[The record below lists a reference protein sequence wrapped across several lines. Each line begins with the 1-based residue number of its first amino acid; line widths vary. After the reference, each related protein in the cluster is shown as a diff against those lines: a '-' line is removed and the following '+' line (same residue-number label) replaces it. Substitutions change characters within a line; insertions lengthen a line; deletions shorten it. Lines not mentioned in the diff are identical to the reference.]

1 MSAGFR
7 KNCAMYLID
16 IRLNDIGQL
25 YDSLDPSPF
34 REKSLNRDAESY
46 LIESAGE
53 FPPKAEFR
61 VLVHGPPALQAHVGD
76 IAVAIHTHFQ
86 SLSTLA
92 ERRHRRRQRIFHMAL
107 LLGFAVLA
115 GALLLRTLVTDWP
128 GALGEVVAEGLLIV
142 AWVALWRPAEMALF
156 DEWERREQLRLLQ
169 GLARVSVEFR
179 ARSHVAEV

>member
-1 MSAGFR
+1 MH
-7 KNCAMYLID
+7 LID
-16 IRLNDIGQL
+16 IRLNEIGQL

-61 VLVHGPPALQAHVGD
+61 VLVHGPPSLQAHVDD
-76 IAVAIHTHFQ
+76 IAAAIHTHFC

-115 GALLLRTLVTDWP
+115 AALLLRTLVADWP
-128 GALGEVVAEGLLIV
+128 GAVGEVVAEGLLIL
-142 AWVALWRPAEMALF
+142 AWVALWRPAEMAAF

-169 GLARVSVEFR
+169 GLAQVPVEFR
-179 ARSHVAEV
+179 ARPHAAND